1 MQVNPHL
8 TIPCRV
14 CNGSGREPVSVYST
28 AGRSAHCDTCM
39 GTGERQSRV
48 VAAITIACA
57 CGERYSLSAFRRLGR
72 LCMQLVGDGNDPDTL
87 EMRQC
92 SACESHICVWLKDDG
107 TPTLEG

>member
-14 CNGSGREPVSVYST
+14 CNGSGISMRYASEPCY
-28 AGRSAHCDTCM
+28 TCN